1 MNSQDN
7 FYTKS
12 LYPFQDGVLDIVK
25 KSRLPF
31 YLTGGTALSR
41 GYFNHRYS
49 DDLDFFINDSPEY
62 SSLVS
67 RFIDELGKAEIS
79 KFLAIEKKTLRRG
92 HQFTQIFVNSINGN
106 IQLKIDLVND
116 IPLHFGDVVMRRQL
130 GRIDSW
136 RNILSNKLAALY
148 RYEPKDI
155 ADIWIIARNKRFS
168 WKTTLNE
175 AKEKD
180 AGLETL
186 AIVEILKTFP
196 NEKMNVIKW
205 VARPD
210 ERLFLSDLSKI
221 GDDIFKGGGNSLAEI

>member
-1 MNSQDN
+1 MNSPDN
-7 FYTKS
+7 YYTKS
-12 LYPFQDGVLDIVK
+12 LYPFQDGVLNIVK
-25 KSRLPF
+25 KSGLPF

-62 SSLVS
+62 ALLVS
-67 RFIDELGKAEIS
+67 RFIDAL
-79 KFLAIEKKTLRRG
+79 EKGGLDSILRIDKKKVRRSQ
-92 HQFTQIFVNSINGN
+92 HFTQIIVYSDNGD

-116 IPLHFGDVVMRRQL
+116 IPYHVGDVIMHRQL
-130 GRIDSW
+130 GRIDNW

-155 ADIWIIARNKRFS
+155 ADIWVVSRNKRFP
-168 WKTTLNE
+168 WKMILDQ

-180 AGLETL
+180 AGLDPL
-186 AIVEILKTFP
+186 AIVEIFKTFP

-210 ERLFLSDLSKI
+210 EQMFLSDLSTI
-221 GDDIFKGGGNSLAEI
+221 GDDIFKGGKNSFRA

>member
-1 MNSQDN
+1 MNSPDN
-7 FYTKS
+7 YYTKS

-62 SSLVS
+62 ASLVS
-67 RFIDELGKAEIS
+67 RFIDELEQVGSGSNLRID
-79 KFLAIEKKTLRRG
+79 KKKLRRSQ
-92 HQFTQIFVNSINGN
+92 HFTQFFVNSNKGN
-106 IQLKIDLVND
+106 IRLKIDLVND
-116 IPLHFGDVVMRRQL
+116 IPVRFGDLATHRQL

-136 RNILSNKLAALY
+136 RNILSNKLAAIY

-168 WKTTLNE
+168 WKTILNE

-180 AGLETL
+180 AGLEPI

-196 NEKMNVIKW
+196 GDKIQMIKW
-205 VARPD
+205 TSRPD
-210 ERLFLSDLSKI
+210 ERMFLNNLSAI
-221 GDDIFKGGGNSLAEI
+221 GEDIFKGGNNRLAD

>member
-1 MNSQDN
+1 MNSPDN
-7 FYTKS
+7 YYTKS
-12 LYPFQDGVLDIVK
+12 LYPFQDGVLNIVK
-25 KSRLPF
+25 KSRQPF

-62 SSLVS
+62 ASLVG
-67 RFIDELGKAEIS
+67 RFIDELEKAGPDGI
-79 KFLAIEKKTLRRG
+79 LRVDKKKVRRSQ
-92 HQFTQIFVNSINGN
+92 HFTQIIVYPNKSG

-116 IPLHFGDVVMRRQL
+116 IPFRVGDLVTHRQL
-130 GRIDSW
+130 GRIDNW

-155 ADIWIIARNKRFS
+155 ADIWIIARNRRFS
-168 WKTTLNE
+168 WKTALDQ

-180 AGLETL
+180 AGLEPL

-196 NEKMNVIKW
+196 NEKIHAINW
-205 VARPD
+205 VVRPD
-210 ERLFLSDLSKI
+210 ERMFQFDLSGI
-221 GDDIFKGGGNSLAEI
+221 GDDIFKGGNNRLAA

>member
-1 MNSQDN
+1 MNSPDKY
-7 FYTKS
+7 YTKS
-12 LYPFQDGVLDIVK
+12 LYPFQDGVLNIVK

-62 SSLVS
+62 ASLVS
-67 RFIDELGKAEIS
+67 RFIDELEKAGPGSI
-79 KFLAIEKKTLRRG
+79 LRIDKKKVRRSQ
-92 HQFTQIFVNSINGN
+92 HFTQIFVYPDNGD

-116 IPLHFGDVVMRRQL
+116 ISYRVGDVVTHRQL
-130 GRIDSW
+130 GRIDTW

-168 WKTTLNE
+168 WKTVLDE

-180 AGLETL
+180 AGLEPL

-196 NEKMNVIKW
+196 NEKIDTIKW
-205 VARPD
+205 VVCPD
-210 ERLFLSDLSKI
+210 KRLFQSDLSKI
-221 GDDIFKGGGNSLAEI
+221 GDDIFKGTRNSLAV

>member
-1 MNSQDN
+1 MKSPDN
-7 FYTKS
+7 YYTKS
-12 LYPFQDGVLDIVK
+12 LYPFQDGVLNIVK
-25 KSRLPF
+25 KSGLPF

-62 SSLVS
+62 ASLVN
-67 RFIDELGKAEIS
+67 RFIEELENGGPGGI
-79 KFLAIEKKTLRRG
+79 LRIDKKKVRRSQ
-92 HQFTQIFVNSINGN
+92 HFTQIFVYPDKGDIE
-106 IQLKIDLVND
+106 LKIDLVND
-116 IPLHFGDVVMRRQL
+116 ISYRVGDVVSHRQL
-130 GRIDSW
+130 GRIDTW

-155 ADIWIIARNKRFS
+155 ADIWVIARNKRFS
-168 WKTTLNE
+168 WKRTLNE

-180 AGLETL
+180 AGLEPL

-196 NEKMNVIKW
+196 GKKIHVINW

-210 ERLFLSDLSKI
+210 ERMFLSDLSEI
-221 GDDIFKGGGNSLAEI
+221 GDDIFKGGNNRLAA